1 MAAKETETVAK
12 PTKKRPRKPVSL
24 KIESKR
30 KKARARAAEKPK
42 KKVKLVI
49 KKTDMKRMVR
59 KSQVVMRRSL
69 KEALKGVDITHI
81 PDRVY
86 KNIDSSIAKNPV
98 FSSAVEAA
106 VISIVN
112 TLTATPSTSLASK
125 NGGTRAKKEIKT
137 TTENKTVTEKKPTS
151 RKKKTA
157 KTVTAESV
165 AV

>member
-1 MAAKETETVAK
+1 MATKETETVAK

-42 KKVKLVI
+42 KKAKLVI
-49 KKTDMKRMVR
+49 KKIDMKRIVR

-69 KEALKGVDITHI
+69 KEVLKGVDITHI

-86 KNIDSSIAKNPV
+86 KKIDSSIAKNPV

-112 TLTATPSTSLASK
+112 TLTSTSPASK
-125 NGGTRAKKEIKT
+125 NGGTRAKKETKAA
-137 TTENKTVTEKKPTS
+137 TEKKAVTEKKPTP
-151 RKKKTA
+151 RKKKTT
-157 KTVTAESV
+157 KTAPAESV
-165 AV
+165 TA